1 MFEINIDNISEN
13 YEDFRLKVKQG
24 KSFAITGL
32 TSILRLFFISKI
44 KTYSAKK
51 VLFITSTEQNAL
63 KYQSDLLNAFNIQ
76 SIVMPFQNISAYETV
91 SPNLYDYARQ
101 VKILQTQPDIVICPV
116 KSLVEKFPTKEFF
129 KENSINIK
137 VGDSIDLKDLA
148 KKLINFGYKR

>member
-76 SIVMPFQNISAYETV
+76 SIVMPFQNISTNETV
-91 SPNLYDYARQ
+91 SLNL
-101 VKILQTQPDIVICPV
+101 
-116 KSLVEKFPTKEFF
+116 
-129 KENSINIK
+129 
-137 VGDSIDLKDLA
+137 
-148 KKLINFGYKR
+148 